1 MLLDVNYPLNIQT
14 ILLIFNTFN
23 FDFLEHLNIFNW
35 LIYDRMEEPNIPNEW
50 NMRTPELDV
59 HSLFLFNQKE
69 AFVAIFYCLIWIS
82 VRPLLLR
89 CCMKSPWLRGL
100 ISGDALTPIIRIFL
114 TFYFLLAIGSMIN
127 LTVENTAE
135 YEKIC
140 AISSM
145 SAKAVLGILI
155 ILPALFFILLNDKT
169 LRLRK
174 EKKESE
180 EEKKLREKEEDYQK
194 RRMSRKSIRR
204 ISKRLSRKVSRSK
217 SGRL

>member
-1 MLLDVNYPLNIQT
+1 
-14 ILLIFNTFN
+14 
-23 FDFLEHLNIFNW
+23 
-35 LIYDRMEEPNIPNEW
+35 
-50 NMRTPELDV
+50 
-59 HSLFLFNQKE
+59 
-69 AFVAIFYCLIWIS
+69 
-82 VRPLLLR
+82 
-89 CCMKSPWLRGL
+89 MKSPWLRGL